1 MKRYIT
7 KLWAPVVAVLLI
19 GSTAVAAE
27 HQMAGQT
34 PMGCQAGQ
42 PGQAGGERPMM
53 GRGMMGQGG
62 MGMTCPMMGCQMDPS
77 GMGMMG
83 MMGGMGGGKM
93 DPKAMGRMLE
103 MRGEMMKAI
112 GEVLL
117 KYGRSMAEEG
127 K

>member
-1 MKRYIT
+1 MERFTMKI
-7 KLWAPVVAVLLI
+7 WASVVALLLI
-19 GSTAVAAE
+19 GSTALAVE

-34 PMGCQAGQ
+34 SMGCQAGQ
-42 PGQAGGERPMM
+42 PEQTAAQRPAM

-62 MGMTCPMMGCQMDPS
+62 MGTMCSMMGCQMDPS
-77 GMGMMG
+77 GMGM
-83 MMGGMGGGKM
+83 MGGGKM

-117 KYGRSMAEEG
+117 KYGKSMAEEG

>member
-1 MKRYIT
+1 MRRFIIT
-7 KLWAPVVAVLLI
+7 IWVSVIAMMLMGSVAP
-19 GSTAVAAE
+19 AAE
-27 HQMAGQT
+27 HQMAGQM

-42 PGQAGGERPMM
+42 PEQAGGQRPMM

-62 MGMTCPMMGCQMDPS
+62 MGMMCSMMGCQMDPS

-83 MMGGMGGGKM
+83 MMGGGKM
-93 DPKAMGRMLE
+93 EPKAMGRMLE